1 MKIVLKSLLIL
12 NIICIGLYASG
23 KMNIKITTFDKTE
36 VSKTAKNINNVR
48 FYFLDLRDNRK
59 IGIREIDL
67 DGKTT
72 NFIQMPKKLLNN
84 SFNYFRWGS
93 VVQYNPKN
101 DSFFLGLSSYGIIE
115 FSRTAEIINEY
126 KLDNISHELEITSKG
141 NLLFPYSWSKQNE
154 NQITEIDMKG
164 NVVWSWSALA
174 FIKKQNLPMSVSH
187 REPDSFVASTGA
199 VELNADTIIATL
211 SQGNAIV
218 YIDKKTGNV
227 LDFIDF
233 SKDNKRNIRPHTPV
247 VHDGKLIAYSYRK
260 PNSLK
265 LWDFEKNQFNDI
277 KIIDDNAVKKNGG
290 KLSRSLSL
298 QYLGKNQY
306 FVSNVTKLRQLN
318 ADGKEIW
325 VAKTKSIKPLWRNFH
340 SVVRYELFNK

>member
-1 MKIVLKSLLIL
+1 MKFIL
-12 NIICIGLYASG
+12 NIFFILSIICLNLYASK
-23 KMNIKITTFDKTE
+23 KMDIKITTFDRSE
-36 VSKTAKNINNVR
+36 VSKTANKINNVR
-48 FYFLDLRDNRK
+48 MSFLDLRTNKK

-72 NFIQMPKKLLNN
+72 NFIPMPKKLLNS

-101 DSFFLGLSSYGIIE
+101 DSFFLGLSSYGIVE
-115 FSRTAEIINEY
+115 FSRSAKIINEY
-126 KLDNISHELEITSKG
+126 KLNNISHELEITSKG
-141 NLLFPYSWSKQNE
+141 NLLFPYSWSKENE
-154 NQITEIDMKG
+154 NQVTEIDIKG
-164 NVVWSWSALA
+164 NVVWSWSASK
-174 FIKKQNLPMSVSH
+174 FIKKHNLPMSISH
-187 REPDSFVASTGA
+187 REPDSYVASTGA
-199 VELNADTIIATL
+199 TELNPDTIIATL

-227 LDFIDF
+227 LDFINF
-233 SKDNKRNIRPHTPV
+233 SENSKRNIRPHTPV
-247 VHDGKLIAYSYRK
+247 VHEGKLIAYSYRK

-265 LWDFEKNQFNDI
+265 LWDFEKDQFNDI
-277 KIIDDNAVKKNGG
+277 KIIDNNAVKKNGG
-290 KLSRSLSL
+290 RLSRSLSL

-325 VAKTKSIKPLWRNFH
+325 VAQTKSIKPLWKGFH
-340 SVVRYELFNK
+340 SVVRYELKD